1 MKKGNV
7 TGTEAVTCHNDN
19 VSWLHG
25 ISLVEYNQ
33 PAPVWRRVK
42 SPICTQDS
50 HGPFQF
56 MNILITMDPLVD
68 VPSDY
73 SKHFSR
79 QNTVSCTL
87 PK

>member
-1 MKKGNV
+1 MSQVLRLSPATMTMSVGYM
-7 TGTEAVTCHNDN
+7 A
-19 VSWLHG
+19 SAWLNITNLHLPG
-25 ISLVEYNQ
+25 EES
-33 PAPVWRRVK
+33 RC
-42 SPICTQDS
+42 PICTQDS
-50 HGPFQF
+50 HGPFWF